1 MPDGSSEPGPTEV
14 APSYPPTEVDPPQAP
29 PGMRRHGP
37 GVATVSAVQP
47 GSAPEHPAPEPTP
60 QADGP
65 PDVHRYGPGV
75 PPTPPAG
82 GAELTAERVW
92 RADGPARRSRRWRR
106 LARLSGSA
114 LTVIL
119 LAASGV
125 LLYLRLHHGP
135 LGVTGVAITQ
145 QAKNG
150 CSVEVTGRVTT
161 NGSAGTISYEWLF
174 RSDPQSPQALD
185 QSVEAGQHAV
195 FVTVALQG
203 QGHGSTSQMV
213 TLQVLGAHPEAA
225 SAAVVVSCP

>member
-1 MPDGSSEPGPTEV
+1 
-14 APSYPPTEVDPPQAP
+14 
-29 PGMRRHGP
+29 
-37 GVATVSAVQP
+37 
-47 GSAPEHPAPEPTP
+47 
-60 QADGP
+60 
-65 PDVHRYGPGV
+65 
-75 PPTPPAG
+75 
-82 GAELTAERVW
+82 
-92 RADGPARRSRRWRR
+92 
-106 LARLSGSA
+106 
-114 LTVIL
+114 VIL